1 MKVILDKDLYNN
13 IWDEVNE
20 KFKFNPSTNI
30 NQTPFELKGNYK
42 VYKLKS
48 IWTKE
53 QEKIVNNI
61 FKEIAT
67 ENIYALDWE
76 HDCFE
81 YNPAEEIPLNYNYHD
96 ANRNCEV
103 YFPSYYPNGDYH
115 FFIAK
120 DFSYGM
126 LGDPWRKEIYV
137 FNDNLINSFE
147 SKIEKLEL
155 LNN

>member
-30 NQTPFELKGNYK
+30 NQTPFELKDNYK
-42 VYKLKS
+42 IYKLKS

-61 FKEIAT
+61 FKEISK
-67 ENIYALDWE
+67 EDIYALDWE

-81 YNPAEEIPLNYNYHD
+81 FNPSEEISLNYHYHD
-96 ANRNCEV
+96 DNRNCEV

-147 SKIEKLEL
+147 SKIGELEL

>member
-61 FKEIAT
+61 FKEISK
-67 ENIYALDWE
+67 EDIYALDWE

-81 YNPAEEIPLNYNYHD
+81 YNPAE
-96 ANRNCEV
+96 
-103 YFPSYYPNGDYH
+103 
-115 FFIAK
+115 
-120 DFSYGM
+120 
-126 LGDPWRKEIYV
+126 
-137 FNDNLINSFE
+137 
-147 SKIEKLEL
+147 
-155 LNN
+155 

>member
-61 FKEIAT
+61 FKEISK
-67 ENIYALDWE
+67 EDIYALDWE

-81 YNPAEEIPLNYNYHD
+81 FNPSEEISLNYHYHD
-96 ANRNCEV
+96 DNRNCEV

-147 SKIEKLEL
+147 SKIGELEL